1 MCINQRANLRN
12 GPELTT
18 EQPAKRGGAAL
29 PTYDVNQ
36 HPQIQN
42 LALTPRNNQQGVSNS
57 TKHHQNLYNAPPATH
72 TTTQHKTN
80 PIQGRH
86 KVLNQKPLSQPQ
98 EKAST
103 VFENNNEAADRARE
117 QQDRENRRK
126 NLVVL
131 GVKEKKEV
139 DDLEIMEQMLIFLDC
154 GHRLSQMKSVTRLGE
169 KITKGKNRGK
179 RPILVKFEN
188 ERARKEVYDKSPRL
202 SGSDFFCDI
211 YVKADLPAPQR
222 SKGDR
227 MTNAWTEA
235 ARRHGNRNEEPQ
247 ASSKDSG
254 YRERSGGLIKTDMG
268 KYTREDR
275 ASHSRTNNQ
284 AASFLRN
291 QRETSVS
298 DFSDYSEDN
307 DYSDDDGY
315 DSNDNCIVIQGV
327 KYFVRDSWE
336 ENGKP
341 HLNLEA
347 WDDRIGSG
355 GVHESV
361 VYIEE
366 TDEPVVHMSGNERNY
381 RPLWVV

>member
-1 MCINQRANLRN
+1 M
-12 GPELTT
+12 T
-18 EQPAKRGGAAL
+18 KAL
-29 PTYDVNQ
+29 
-36 HPQIQN
+36 
-42 LALTPRNNQQGVSNS
+42 GC
-57 TKHHQNLYNAPPATH
+57 
-72 TTTQHKTN
+72 
-80 PIQGRH
+80 
-86 KVLNQKPLSQPQ
+86 
-98 EKAST
+98 
-103 VFENNNEAADRARE
+103 
-117 QQDRENRRK
+117 
-126 NLVVL
+126 L
-131 GVKEKKEV
+131 GV
-139 DDLEIMEQMLIFLDC
+139 I
-154 GHRLSQMKSVTRLGE
+154 
-169 KITKGKNRGK
+169 
-179 RPILVKFEN
+179 
-188 ERARKEVYDKSPRL
+188 
-202 SGSDFFCDI
+202 FFCDI

-254 YRERSGGLIKTDMG
+254 YRERSGGFIKTDRG

-275 ASHSRTNNQ
+275 ASHSQTNNQ
-284 AASFLRN
+284 AASFSRN